1 MKDRVPLYPGRVKL
15 TPVAGQENVY
25 DMVRA
30 DQPTQ
35 EGTPLNKNSLLKDAT
50 AALFQLSGDTALPD
64 KVFEILSKAA
74 LVGEDGSIKPI
85 QGDSLSFS
93 KVQYVEYN
101 GTGLYGASNPCS
113 LTFDGFRPDVIFI
126 LGHADFAASIW
137 RPVYFGSIIEVLNK
151 HTSSYKQYLG
161 PCAYDN
167 FGNNRKYS
175 YAKYDDS
182 RNTLYWYSSS
192 EKYQLNENSQRY
204 FVIALKG

>member
-74 LVGEDGSIKPI
+74 LVGEDGELVTPGGVNPKTVKVIAGSYVGTGTSSK
-85 QGDSLSFS
+85 SLSFS
-93 KVQYVEYN
+93 GELFLLIVTGMIGNNASYRAETGTLIIDPNHGSYFTSLGGSVQAGGSVSMSGSTTVTWN
-101 GTGLYGASNPCS
+101 GTTGGGDLQYPTGNVSGQTYHYKA
-113 LTFDGFRPDVIFI
+113 FI
-126 LGHADFAASIW
+126 LG
-137 RPVYFGSIIEVLNK
+137 V
-151 HTSSYKQYLG
+151 
-161 PCAYDN
+161 
-167 FGNNRKYS
+167 
-175 YAKYDDS
+175 
-182 RNTLYWYSSS
+182 
-192 EKYQLNENSQRY
+192 
-204 FVIALKG
+204 